1 MSRSRRSSRI
11 LFSGALALAAA
22 WALVET
28 LSWPIMT
35 ALYPR
40 AIGIPLLVLAIA
52 ETVLNVTRRDDA
64 DGAGATDIAF
74 SSDVPPDVAVRR
86 TVAVVAWMVGF
97 YVAII
102 LIGFPRAVPL
112 FVLAYLRVQGRERWI
127 IALSLAAVAWL
138 AFYLVFVRV
147 LHLPFDDG
155 LLQRVL

>member
-28 LSWPIMT
+28 FRWPIMT

-40 AIGIPLLVLAIA
+40 AVGIPLFVLAIA

-64 DGAGATDIAF
+64 DGAGGTDIAF
-74 SSDVPPDVAVRR
+74 SSDIPPDVAARR
-86 TVAVVAWMVGF
+86 TVVVAAWMVGF
-97 YVAII
+97 YAAII

-112 FVLAYLRVQGRERWI
+112 FVVDYLRVGGRERWT
-127 IALSLAAVAWL
+127 IALSLGAVAWL

-155 LLQRVL
+155 LLRRIL